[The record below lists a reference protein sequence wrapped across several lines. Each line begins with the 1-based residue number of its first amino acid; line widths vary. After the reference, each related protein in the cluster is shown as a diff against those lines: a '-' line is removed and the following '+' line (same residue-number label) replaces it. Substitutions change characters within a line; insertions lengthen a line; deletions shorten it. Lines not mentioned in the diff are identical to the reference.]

1 MPPTS
6 IQCLATSPPPLI
18 QLSGS
23 AAEDCGNCHL
33 QLIACFCGPAS
44 TGAGTRGK
52 YCDHLSREQ
61 DAEVALIDSRCSI
74 MHPRLYCCC
83 DFSLHQPQPPIPIWQ
98 KVHGYQFIGNFEH
111 AMKPSLL
118 VVCSVCE
125 SSSTTTPSAEQIILC
140 QLTHG
145 SEETRRPDEQPLRAR
160 PGRADHSTPDEM
172 PSSYS

>member
-1 MPPTS
+1 MRRCNCRQQAFNALQRP
-6 IQCLATSPPPLI
+6 LPPLI

-23 AAEDCGNCHL
+23 ATEDCGNCHL

-83 DFSLHQPQPPIPIWQ
+83 DFSLHQPQPPTPIWQ
-98 KVHGYQFIGNFEH
+98 KVFGYQFIGNFEH

-118 VVCSVCE
+118 VVCSV
-125 SSSTTTPSAEQIILC
+125 
-140 QLTHG
+140 
-145 SEETRRPDEQPLRAR
+145 RAR
-160 PGRADHSTPDEM
+160 PQRLHLRSKLFSAS
-172 PSSYS
+172 

>member
-1 MPPTS
+1 MDTNRKYIQTVCVRKFNFIHIAFSSTCGGAAEVAPTS
-6 IQCLATSPPPLI
+6 IQCLPMPPPI
-18 QLSGS
+18 QLSSS
-23 AAEDCGNCHL
+23 AAKDCSNCHL

-83 DFSLHQPQPPIPIWQ
+83 DFSLHQPQPPTPIWQ
-98 KVHGYQFIGNFEH
+98 KVYGYQFIGNFEH

-118 VVCSVCE
+118 VVCSV
-125 SSSTTTPSAEQIILC
+125 
-140 QLTHG
+140 
-145 SEETRRPDEQPLRAR
+145 RAR
-160 PGRADHSTPDEM
+160 PQRLYPQSKLFSAS
-172 PSSYS
+172 